1 MVEEEVP
8 DNLAATV
15 SKRRRE
21 LIGTCTYIVHVYV
34 YIQVQFICENTCTC
48 T

>member
-21 LIGTCTYIVHVYV
+21 LIGTCTYYIVHVYV
-34 YIQVQFICENTCTC
+34 QCIYTGTIYM
-48 T
+48 